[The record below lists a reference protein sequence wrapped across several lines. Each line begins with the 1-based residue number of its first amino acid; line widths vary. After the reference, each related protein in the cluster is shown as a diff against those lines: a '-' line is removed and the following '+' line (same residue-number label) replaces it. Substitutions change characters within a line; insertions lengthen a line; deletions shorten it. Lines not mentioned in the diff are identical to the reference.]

1 MLFPYKD
8 TDSRI
13 HKLDARPKI
22 VLVVAVFVMS
32 VLISDIVYL
41 GLLFVFVLLVAVV
54 GKVLR
59 STLSLLKY
67 TVYVAAFVFL
77 FNIFLTPGY
86 TVIFSYGIITITSE
100 SILFAAGMC
109 LRLFL
114 AVGSFSLLAFIV
126 HPDEAL
132 RAMSRFG
139 YKTTT
144 SFSLSTRMYPTIAAD
159 SRNIM
164 DAMRAR
170 GVEFDEGGTLAK
182 ARSRSPVV
190 MPLLLNSLE
199 RSVGISEAMEARGFG
214 SGKRTSYIVNKIKP
228 LEIAMVVS
236 FIAAMVFAVAMFV
249 LGYGQS
255 NYLQGSTINPSLVDF
270 EIIGLIVLMLAPIF
284 IGGKR

>member
-1 MLFPYKD
+1 MIFPYKD
-8 TDSRI
+8 TNSRI

-22 VLVVAVFVMS
+22 MFVVAMFAMS
-32 VLISDIVYL
+32 VLLSDIVYL
-41 GLLFVFVLLVAVV
+41 AILFLFVLLVAIA

-86 TVIFSYGIITITSE
+86 NVIFSYGILTITSE
-100 SILFAAGMC
+100 SVLFAASMC

-114 AVGSFSLLAFIV
+114 AVGAFSLLAFIV

-159 SRNIM
+159 SHNIM

-170 GVEFDEGGTLAK
+170 GVEFDEGGALQK

-214 SGKRTSYIVNKIKP
+214 SGKRTSYTVTKITP
-228 LEIAMVVS
+228 LEIGMMVS
-236 FIAAMVFAVAMFV
+236 FLAAMIFSVVMFIM
-249 LGYGQS
+249 GYGQV
-255 NYLQGSTINPSLVDF
+255 NYLQGYGINPTSVDF
-270 EIIGLIVLMLAPIF
+270 EIVSLILLMLAPIF

>member
-1 MLFPYKD
+1 MIFPYKD
-8 TDSRI
+8 TNSRI

-22 VLVVAVFVMS
+22 VLVVAMFVMS

-41 GLLFVFVLLVAVV
+41 ALLFIFVLLVAIV
-54 GKVLR
+54 GRVLR
-59 STLSLLKY
+59 SALSLLKY
-67 TVYVAAFVFL
+67 TVYVAGFVFL

-86 TVIFSYGIITITSE
+86 NVIFSYGIITITSE
-100 SILFAAGMC
+100 SVLFATSMC

-170 GVEFDEGGTLAK
+170 GVEFDEGGALKK
-182 ARSRSPVV
+182 ARARSPVV

-214 SGKRTSYIVNKIKP
+214 SGKRTSYMIAKILP
-228 LEIAMVVS
+228 REIAMVIS
-236 FIAAMVFAVAMFV
+236 FVAAMVFAVAMFI
-249 LGYGQS
+249 LGYGQV
-255 NYLQGSTINPSLVDF
+255 NYLQGYGVNPSLVDF
-270 EIIGLIVLMLAPIF
+270 EIVGVIILLLAPIF